1 MKRMIL
7 FALLGGLSVATTAQS
22 TGSNEVRVRGY
33 QIALPAHAHVMLRG
47 DFDEYTGGYELSNGV
62 LMTLSRKGRRMY
74 AQLGNGAPKE
84 LVAAQ
89 SNVFVA
95 LDRELKITLNSDL
108 RGEVLMMAPA
118 RSAQA
123 DTGQIIRLA
132 SSR

>member
-1 MKRMIL
+1 MKRLIL
-7 FALLGGLSVATTAQS
+7 FALLGGLSLATPAQS
-22 TGSNEVRVRGY
+22 TGSNEVRIRGY
-33 QIALPAHAHVMLRG
+33 QITLPVHAHVMLRG
-47 DFDEYTGGYELSNGV
+47 DFDEYTGWYELSNGV
-62 LMTLSRKGRRMY
+62 VMTLSQKGRRMY

-95 LDRELKITLNSDL
+95 LDRELKITLSSDL
-108 RGEVLMMAPA
+108 GGEVLMQVPA

-123 DTGQIIRLA
+123 DTGQIIRLV